1 MTFQSTIG
9 AVLYALCIW
18 RVLDVGVDY
27 AFSVYRRK
35 KLDRILDELDE
46 FWIEQAAAKKPVR
59 KKAVAKKK

>member
-18 RVLDVGVDY
+18 RVLDLAVDY
-27 AFSVYRRK
+27 GFAFYRRK
-35 KLDRILDELDE
+35 KFDRIFDELE
-46 FWIEQAAAKKPVR
+46 ELWEEQVKLAKPVR